1 MFGKNSQKAL
11 IFNAFKAILVGSGA
25 LALVMSLTACWTID
39 LAKSAL
45 TEDAFPPMPAPEVAT
60 YVLDLSGSTYP
71 MAQLSA
77 LGSGIDEFIA
87 GESLGNPFAETP
99 VAPRGLSIQFITKNS
114 AQAPRIR
121 LVSSATGQDLYTYIR
136 ASNLNMD
143 GAKQLWNSL
152 IQVRKEI
159 WGSPA
164 IEGNSAAC
172 IDLAISMLGRQ
183 QLLAD
188 ALREPAN
195 IVCKDATQTL
205 FATKRLESFVGNPEI
220 EMGSDVE
227 GAIKLTL
234 NNLTTAKADSPTAR
248 RTLVIASDLVDQ
260 RGLNLPKTLVGLD
273 TSATCKLGTQQAG
286 NSNADFSDLRV
297 ILVGSKNSKINTQ
310 LLDQVQ
316 TYWTCYLNQLGITE
330 INQQSDLSGF

>member
-1 MFGKNSQKAL
+1 MSARKKRSLSLAGIVIPAAL
-11 IFNAFKAILVGSGA
+11 LLTGCSMVSGLGFEEGITSVNDQSLSLWQGAWIAAGVVGVITFILIVWPAIFHRLKKDSP
-25 LALVMSLTACWTID
+25 
-39 LAKSAL
+39 
-45 TEDAFPPMPAPEVAT
+45 EFPKQTQYNV
-60 YVLDLSGSTYP
+60 
-71 MAQLSA
+71 
-77 LGSGIDEFIA
+77 
-87 GESLGNPFAETP
+87 P
-99 VAPRGLSIQFITKNS
+99 VEI
-114 AQAPRIR
+114 
-121 LVSSATGQDLYTYIR
+121 LYTVIPFIIVAVLFVYTLQKQNVIT
-136 ASNLNMD
+136 
-143 GAKQLWNSL
+143 AKTT
-152 IQVRKEI
+152 
-159 WGSPA
+159 GPA
-164 IEGNSAAC
+164 H
-172 IDLAISMLGRQ
+172 
-183 QLLAD
+183 
-188 ALREPAN
+188 
-195 IVCKDATQTL
+195 
-205 FATKRLESFVGNPEI
+205 EI